1 MKKVWIYIIL
11 SIALILSSLY
21 IYIKSVIDS
30 IEFKPFIEEVNLK
43 DLSFNS
49 LNTGK
54 GFIELKVGF
63 DIKFFGLSS
72 ISFSDLNL
80 VVYYNNELVAKSSDS
95 QINKNKIVLLNEIN
109 NIVYHRFDLRI
120 NPNTIALI
128 SKIQN
133 NEKYTLDYEISFKK
147 FGLTINYKNKYK
159 Q

>member
-30 IEFKPFIEEVNLK
+30 IEFKPFIENIYLK

-49 LNTGK
+49 LDTGK
-54 GFIELKVGF
+54 GFVEIEVGF
-63 DIKFFGLSS
+63 NIKFFGLSS
-72 ISFSDLNL
+72 ISFSNLNL
-80 VVYYNNELVAKSSDS
+80 VVYYNNVLVAKSSNNS
-95 QINKNKIVLLNEIN
+95 GNKKKIILINEVN
-109 NIVYHRFDLRI
+109 NIVYHTFDLRV
-120 NPNTIALI
+120 NPNTIELI

-133 NEKYTLDYEISFKK
+133 KENYILDYEISFKT